1 MSTNELKEQ
10 ANKVLECELFPLNS
24 LKDYKYATICSFYN
38 GDYLFSKH
46 KNRSTWEMQGG
57 HIESGETPLQAAKRE
72 LFEETG
78 ATDYELIPIFDYC
91 GYTKTERSNGVLFL
105 AIIHTLGELP
115 GYEMERVKT
124 FKKYPKN
131 LTYPLV
137 TPIMFKNAKKYLK

>member
-1 MSTNELKEQ
+1 M
-10 ANKVLECELFPLNS
+10 KVQFFNLNS
-24 LKDYKYATICSFYN
+24 VDEKLFTRVVCVCKYKN
-38 GDYLFSKH
+38 KWLFAKH
-46 KNRSTWEMQGG
+46 KERGTWEIPGG
-57 HIESGETPLQAAKRE
+57 HIEENETWQQACERE